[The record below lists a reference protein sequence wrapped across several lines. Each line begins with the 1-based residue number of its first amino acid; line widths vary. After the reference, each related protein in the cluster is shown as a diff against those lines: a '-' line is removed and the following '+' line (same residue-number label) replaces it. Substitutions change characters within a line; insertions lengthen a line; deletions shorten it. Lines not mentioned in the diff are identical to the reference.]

1 MANPQRGE
9 VELVVGGET
18 HVLCLTLGALAEI
31 EGLCTDEAPMTATR
45 LVDVL
50 GALMRG
56 GGSDLA
62 DSEIRALPIDIETAA
77 AAVAACFERAGR

>member
-31 EGLCTDEAPMTATR
+31 EAICAGETPMTATR

-50 GALMRG
+50 GALLRG
-56 GGSDLA
+56 GGSALDA
-62 DSEIRALPIDIETAA
+62 REIRALPIDIETAA

>member
-31 EGLCTDEAPMTATR
+31 EGLCAEGAPMTATR
-45 LVDVL
+45 LVAVL

-62 DSEIRALPIDIETAA
+62 DREIRALPIDIETAA
-77 AAVAACFERAGR
+77 AAIAACFERAGR